1 MRLPPERAAA
11 RALAEAIE
19 RALLRFTAANV
30 QRVLEL
36 ARREDASRAAD
47 RVQLRA
53 QRLAKAQ
60 AALRGPVLAAAEALV
75 LRIYQAAAPSGWLC
89 AWCDAT
95 VVRDGAP
102 RRAAVGAL
110 LLDRHAREFARISEP
125 IAACE
130 PFEAEIAALAATLQ
144 AAAARGARARR
155 LCVYTD
161 CDALVA
167 LWLQQRRDA
176 RLGAV
181 RALARRLQRFEL
193 RLVPRRHNRMAHR
206 LARAAMA
213 AARGTG

>member
-1 MRLPPERAAA
+1 MRLPPERQAA
-11 RALAEAIE
+11 RALAAAIE
-19 RALLRFTAANV
+19 RALLRPAAANV

-36 ARREDASRAAD
+36 ARRDGATRAAD

-60 AALRGPVLAAAEALV
+60 AALRGPVLAAADALV
-75 LRIYQAAAPSGWLC
+75 LRIYHAAAPAGWLC

-95 VVRDGAP
+95 VVRDRAP
-102 RRAAVGAL
+102 PRAAVGAL

-125 IAACE
+125 VAACE
-130 PFEAEIAALAATLQ
+130 PFQAEIAAVAAALQ
-144 AAAARGARARR
+144 AAAARGAHAPRIR
-155 LCVYTD
+155 VYTD

-167 LWLQQRRDA
+167 LWLQRRRDA

-181 RALARRLQRFEL
+181 RELARRLRRFEL